1 MEMYKITSDEIDVNQ
16 VITSVIRPEAGAINT
31 FIGTVREFTGN
42 KQTVSLQYEAYP
54 SMAEKQLKRIGIE
67 IREKWPNVQTSIV
80 HRIGKLAISD
90 MAVVIAV
97 ASPHRAESYEAS
109 RYAIERIKEIVPIW
123 KKEYWTDGEEWIGDQ
138 LENTSYKNRVPKEE
152 KE

>member
-1 MEMYKITSDEIDVNQ
+1 MEYYKITSEEIDVNQ

-31 FIGTVREFTGN
+31 FIGTVREFTGE

-67 IREKWPNVQTSIV
+67 IREQWPDVQTSIV
-80 HRIGKLAISD
+80 HRIGKLTISD
-90 MAVVIAV
+90 VAVVIAV
-97 ASPHRAESYEAS
+97 ASPHRAESYDAS

-138 LENTSYKNRVPKEE
+138 LENTAYKNGAPKEE

>member
-1 MEMYKITSDEIDVNQ
+1 MEYYLITSEEIDVNK
-16 VITSVIRPEAGAINT
+16 VISSVIRPEAGAINT
-31 FIGTVREFTGN
+31 FIGTVREFTGE

-54 SMAEKQLKRIGIE
+54 SMAEKQLKRIGVE
-67 IREKWPNVQTSIV
+67 IREKWPTVQTSIV

-90 MAVVIAV
+90 IAVVIAV

-138 LENTSYKNRVPKEE
+138 LEKTSYKNK
-152 KE
+152 

>member
-1 MEMYKITSDEIDVNQ
+1 MEYYKITSEEIDVNQ

-31 FIGTVREFTGN
+31 FIGTVREFTGE

-54 SMAEKQLKRIGIE
+54 SMAEKQMKRIGIE
-67 IREKWPNVQTSIV
+67 IREQWPDVQTSIV

-90 MAVVIAV
+90 VAVVIAV
-97 ASPHRAESYEAS
+97 ASPHRAESYDAS

-138 LENTSYKNRVPKEE
+138 LENTAYKNGAPKEE

>member
-1 MEMYKITSDEIDVNQ
+1 MEYYKITSDEIDVNQ

-31 FIGTVREFTGN
+31 FIGTVREFTGE

-54 SMAEKQLKRIGIE
+54 SMAEKQLRRIGIE
-67 IREKWPNVQTSIV
+67 IREQWPDVQTSIV

-90 MAVVIAV
+90 IAVVIAV

-123 KKEYWTDGEEWIGDQ
+123 KKEYWTDGQKWVGDQ
-138 LENTSYKNRVPKEE
+138 LENTAYKNGAPKEE

>member
-1 MEMYKITSDEIDVNQ
+1 MEFYKITADEIDVNQ

-31 FIGTVREFTGN
+31 FIGTVREFTGE

-54 SMAEKQLKRIGIE
+54 SMAEKQLTRIGVE
-67 IREKWPNVQTSIV
+67 IHEQWPGVQTSIV

-90 MAVVIAV
+90 IAVVIAV

-138 LENTSYKNRVPKEE
+138 LETTSFKNGVPKEE

>member
-1 MEMYKITSDEIDVNQ
+1 MEYYKITSEEIDVNQ

-31 FIGTVREFTGN
+31 FIGTVREFTGE

-67 IREKWPNVQTSIV
+67 IREQWPNVQTSIV

-90 MAVVIAV
+90 IAVVIAV

-123 KKEYWTDGEEWIGDQ
+123 KKEYWTDGQEWIGDQ
-138 LENTSYKNRVPKEE
+138 LENTAYKNGAPKEE